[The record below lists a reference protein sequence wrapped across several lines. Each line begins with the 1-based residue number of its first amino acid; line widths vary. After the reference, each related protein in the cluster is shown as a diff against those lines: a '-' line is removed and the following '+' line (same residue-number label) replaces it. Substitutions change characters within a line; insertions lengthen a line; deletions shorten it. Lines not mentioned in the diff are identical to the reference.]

1 MVNSISKTVQEL
13 VNADLSLQNAL
24 ERGYGNYSAIA
35 RMLKPKVEENL
46 ARKVKLESIITAVK
60 RCQVDYTPV
69 REDVAGI
76 IADSVINLR
85 TGVAK
90 IAIEKTKRTLENV
103 RKALTD
109 FQGEFLQILEG
120 ISAITLIIDQNMFEY
135 TSSLFWKADILEEK
149 RDLAAI
155 IVRSPREIT
164 YTPGCLVAFYNSLA
178 RRHIN
183 IEETISCS
191 TDTIIV
197 LSMESVGKAFTT
209 LTDLISET
217 RKATPKPKSKTKP
230 QIRHET

>member
-13 VNADLSLQNAL
+13 VNGDLSLQNAL
-24 ERGYGNYSAIA
+24 ERDYGNCSAIA
-35 RMLKPKVEENL
+35 RMLKPKVEESL
-46 ARKVKLESIITAVK
+46 GQKVKLESVITAVK
-60 RCQVDYTPV
+60 RCQADYTPV
-69 REDVAGI
+69 HEDVAVI
-76 IADSVINLR
+76 IANSVINLR

-90 IAIEKTKRTLENV
+90 ISVEKTKKTLENM

-120 ISAITLIIDQNMFEY
+120 MSAVTLIFDQKLFDY
-135 TSSLFWKADILEEK
+135 VSSLFWKGDILEK
-149 RDLAAI
+149 KKDLAAI
-155 IVRSPREIT
+155 IIRSPREIT

-209 LTDLISET
+209 LTDLIAEA
-217 RKATPKPKSKTKP
+217 RKATTK
-230 QIRHET
+230 QKLK